1 VTNRH
6 DKADHKADPW
16 RSLVVV
22 TQIPERGLHRELD
35 ADEAQRSAMAEAAGL
50 LGVLSAHATLDVM
63 AGKDGRFYVTGR
75 VRARVAQTCVVTL
88 DPIENDID
96 EPIDLTFAPP
106 EQIPQLADLADDA
119 EVDHNEA
126 DPPEPIINGVIDLGR
141 LATDA
146 LFLGIDPYPRKAD
159 AVFAHEVTPPDPKDH
174 PFAALKA
181 LKVKP
186 KAKGNTKGKAA
197 GNTKPAKKPKG
208 R

>member
-1 VTNRH
+1 
-6 DKADHKADPW
+6 
-16 RSLVVV
+16 
-22 TQIPERGLHRELD
+22 
-35 ADEAQRSAMAEAAGL
+35 MAESAGL
-50 LGVLSAHATLDVM
+50 RGVRSAHATFDVT

-75 VRARVAQTCVVTL
+75 VRARIEQTCVVTL

-96 EPIDLTFAPP
+96 EPIDLVFAPP

-119 EVDHNEA
+119 EADGNET
-126 DPPEPIINGVIDLGR
+126 DPPEPIINGIIDLGR

-146 LFLGIDPYPRKAD
+146 LFLGIDPYPRKPD
-159 AVFAHEVTPPDPKDH
+159 AVFAHEVTPSDPEDH

-186 KAKGNTKGKAA
+186 KAKKKDATKDKA
-197 GNTKPAKKPKG
+197 KKKPKS